1 MPFILRLSPGRSRSK
16 QRETDMSEA
25 ANLWL
30 YFLVVLGVI
39 VLPGMDMAFVMGS
52 SMTSGRRAGM
62 AAVAGLVVSGF
73 IHMLIAATGMS
84 VLLKLLPGALTAIML
99 AGAAYIAWIGID
111 LLRVSSLTGPAA
123 VQGGRSGTRSFF
135 GAIATGL
142 SNPKAY
148 VFMLAIFP
156 QFVHAERGSYVL
168 QIVAL
173 SVITA
178 LTQFTIYGGLAMA
191 AAQAQPALA
200 ARPKVNAILAKGVG
214 VVLIVAA
221 VMTVV
226 TAMTAV

>member
-1 MPFILRLSPGRSRSK
+1 
-16 QRETDMSEA
+16 MSEA

-62 AAVAGLVVSGF
+62 AAVAGIVAGGV
-73 IHMLIAATGMS
+73 IHMLIAATGIG
-84 VLLKLLPGALTAIML
+84 VVLKLFPAALTFIML
-99 AGAAYIAWIGID
+99 AGAVYIAWIGIS
-111 LLRVSSLTGPAA
+111 LFKVSSLTGPAV
-123 VQGGRSGTRSFF
+123 VQGGRSFARSFF
-135 GAIATGL
+135 GAIATCM

-156 QFVHAERGSYVL
+156 QFVHAERGSLVM
-168 QIVAL
+168 QVVML

-178 LTQFTIYGGLAMA
+178 LTQVAVYGGLALA

-200 ARPKVNAILAKGVG
+200 ARPKANAVLAKGVG
-214 VVLIVAA
+214 VVLLVAA
-221 VMTVV
+221 AMTVY
-226 TAMTAV
+226 TAMTAI

>member
-1 MPFILRLSPGRSRSK
+1 
-16 QRETDMSEA
+16 MSES

-62 AAVAGLVVSGF
+62 AAVAGIVVGGV
-73 IHMLIAATGMS
+73 IHMLIAATGVS
-84 VLLKLLPGALTAIML
+84 VVLKVFPAALTFIML
-99 AGAAYIAWIGID
+99 AGAVYIGWIGLG

-123 VQGGRSGTRSFF
+123 MQGGRSSIRSFF
-135 GAIATGL
+135 GAIATCM

-156 QFVHAERGSYVL
+156 QFVHAERGAL
-168 QIVAL
+168 AMQIVML

-178 LTQFTIYGGLAMA
+178 ATQAAIYGGLALA

-200 ARPKVNAILAKGVG
+200 ARPRANALLAKGVG
-214 VVLIVAA
+214 VVLIGAA
-221 VMTVV
+221 VVTVV
-226 TAMTAV
+226 TALTAV

>member
-1 MPFILRLSPGRSRSK
+1 
-16 QRETDMSEA
+16 MSDS

-62 AAVAGLVVSGF
+62 AAVAGIVVGGV
-73 IHMLIAATGMS
+73 IHMVIAATGIGM
-84 VLLKLLPGALTAIML
+84 VLRVYPAAMTVIML
-99 AGAAYIAWIGID
+99 AGAIYIAWVGIG
-111 LLRVSSLTGPAA
+111 LVRVSSMTGPAR
-123 VQGGRSGTRSFF
+123 VQGGRSSARSFF
-135 GAIATGL
+135 GAIATCL

-156 QFVHAERGSYVL
+156 QFVQAGRGSLLV
-168 QIVAL
+168 QIALL

-178 LTQFTIYGGLAMA
+178 ATQVAVYGGLAIA

-200 ARPKVNAILAKGVG
+200 ARPRANAILAKTVG
-214 VVLIVAA
+214 IVLLVAA
-221 VMTVV
+221 
-226 TAMTAV
+226 AMTLYTAIAASWVPSQAWSSGKIVIAAGLA